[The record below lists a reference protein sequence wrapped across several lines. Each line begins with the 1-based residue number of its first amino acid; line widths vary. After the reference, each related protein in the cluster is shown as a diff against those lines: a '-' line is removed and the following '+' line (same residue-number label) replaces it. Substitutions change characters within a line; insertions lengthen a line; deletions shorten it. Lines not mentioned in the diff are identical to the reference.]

1 MKVNVCL
8 VHPPSIYDF
17 RKKDLRSG
25 PISDVVPSTPMFEM
39 YPVGFISMLNSLVTN
54 GYDARISNI
63 AVLMLGSST
72 FDPEKY
78 LSNIEADIFGID
90 LHWLPHVHGAIN
102 LARLIKSIHPESKV
116 LMVGFSTT
124 YFSSEIMAQFPF
136 VDFILNGDLQES
148 SIVKLAEAVE
158 GKRTLSAV
166 PNLIYRENGKVRHN
180 QPNLDPNAINE
191 VLLNYNILMKNAIK
205 YGDVKG
211 HLPYKL
217 WIKNPS
223 AMTLIE
229 HGCQY
234 NCGFCGGSNFAFSHN
249 YNKESPIF
257 RNPDRIAEELEIIQN
272 SIGTPVFI
280 AGDIFAA
287 GERFQDQFFKSA
299 KERGV
304 DIPLLTEYFVPPSQ
318 EYFQKLSRFFPNFT
332 AEISPDSSKENIR
345 LIAGRGYSNHDLEK
359 SILNAA
365 KNGCRKFDVY
375 FTIGL
380 PKQKKEDVIADV
392 EFSEYLMSQ
401 HIGRKMQMHAFLS
414 PLTPFL
420 DPGSLF
426 YEMHERYGIN
436 LRAKTLGD
444 YYMLLDQGK
453 SWEDYLNYETKE
465 MSRDDLVHV
474 TYEAGKMMAQV
485 RERLGLISKGERDR
499 IVKNI
504 DAYRDGGDL
513 TTADAMGMHLNYMV
527 KEIEWSKHHHITYSS
542 FLIFL
547 YRYYDGIRNR
557 IVSG

>member
-17 RKKDLRSG
+17 RKKDLRYG
-25 PISDVVPSTPMFEM
+25 PISDVVPSTPLFEM
-39 YPVGFISMLNSLVTN
+39 YPVGFISMLNSLVEN
-54 GYDARISNI
+54 GYNARISNI
-63 AVLMLGSST
+63 AVLMLGSGK
-72 FDPEKY
+72 FDAEKY
-78 LSNIEADIFGID
+78 LSGIEADIFGID

-102 LARLIKSIHPESKV
+102 LARIIKKLHPESKV
-116 LMVGFSTT
+116 LMGGYSST
-124 YFSSEIMAQFPF
+124 YFSNEIMTEFPF
-136 VDFILNGDLQES
+136 IDFILKGDLQENT
-148 SIVKLAEAVE
+148 IVALAEAVE
-158 GKRTLSAV
+158 GNRDLSQI
-166 PNLIYRENGKVRHN
+166 PNLLYREGNKIRQN
-180 QPNLDPNAINE
+180 QPATDPRAIDQI
-191 VLLNYNILMKNAIK
+191 LLNYNLLMKNAIK

-211 HLPYKL
+211 HLPYKM

-249 YNKESPIF
+249 YFKGSPIF

-280 AGDIFAA
+280 AGDIYAA
-287 GERFQDQFFKSA
+287 GEEFQEGFFRAA

-304 DIPLLTEYFVPPSQ
+304 DIPLLTEYFVPPAP
-318 EYFQKLSRFFPNFT
+318 EYFQKLSRYFPDFT
-332 AEISPDSSKENIR
+332 AEISPDSSNENIR

-380 PKQKKEDVIADV
+380 PKQKREDVIRDV

-401 HIGRKMQMHAFLS
+401 HIERNMEMHAFLS

-426 YEMHERYGIN
+426 YEMHDKYGIT

-453 SWEDYLNYETKE
+453 SWEDYLNYETSE
-465 MSRDDLVHV
+465 MTREDLVNV

-485 RERLGLISKGERDR
+485 RERLGLITKTEMNR
-499 IVKNI
+499 ITKNI
-504 DAYRDGGDL
+504 DAYRDGSAISVG
-513 TTADAMGMHLNYMV
+513 DAMGMHLNYMI
-527 KEIEWSKHHHITYSS
+527 KEIEWSRRHNITYSS

-547 YRYYDGIRNR
+547 YRYYDGLRNR
-557 IVSG
+557 IHPS

>member
-102 LARLIKSIHPESKV
+102 LARIIKSIHPESKV
-116 LMVGFSTT
+116 LMGGFSTT

>member
-17 RKKDLRSG
+17 RKKNLRSG
-25 PISDVVPSTPMFEM
+25 PISDVVPSTPLFEM
-39 YPVGFISMLNSLVTN
+39 YPVGFISMLNSLVSN
-54 GYDARISNI
+54 GYNARISNI
-63 AVLMLGSST
+63 AVLMLGSNA

-102 LARLIKSIHPESKV
+102 LARVIKSIHPESKL
-116 LMVGFSTT
+116 LMGGFSTT
-124 YFSSEIMAQFPF
+124 YFANEIMKQFPF
-136 VDFILNGDLQES
+136 VDFILNGDLQEH
-148 SIVKLAEAVE
+148 SIVQLAEAVE
-158 GKRTLSAV
+158 GNRNLSTV
-166 PNLIYRENGKVRHN
+166 PNLMYREEGKVRSN
-180 QPNLDPNAINE
+180 PPSFDPGAIND
-191 VLLNYNILMKNAIK
+191 VLLNYNLLMKNAIK
-205 YGDVKG
+205 YADVKG

-249 YNKESPIF
+249 YCQESPIF
-257 RNPDRIAEELEIIQN
+257 RNPDRVTEELEIIQD

-287 GERFQDQFFKSA
+287 GEKFQDGFFKAA

-304 DIPLLTEYFVPPSQ
+304 DIPLLTEYFIPPSK
-318 EYFQKLSRFFPNFT
+318 EYFEKLSRSFPNFT
-332 AEISPDSSKENIR
+332 AEISPDSSKESIR
-345 LIAGRGYSNHDLEK
+345 LIAGRGYSNHELEK
-359 SILNAA
+359 SLLNAA

-380 PKQKKEDVIADV
+380 PRQKKEDVIADV

-401 HIGRKMQMHAFLS
+401 HIGRRMEMHAFLS

-426 YEMHERYGIN
+426 YEMHDRYGIT

-465 MSRDDLVHV
+465 MSREDLVHI
-474 TYEAGKMMAQV
+474 TYETGKMMAQV
-485 RERLGLISKGERDR
+485 RERLGLISKSEMEG
-499 IVKNI
+499 IVRNI
-504 DAYRDGGDL
+504 DAYREGGSIV
-513 TTADAMGMHLNYMV
+513 TADAMGMHLNYMV
-527 KEIEWSKHHHITYSS
+527 KEIEWSKHHNITFSS

-547 YRYYDGIRNR
+547 YRYYDGLRNR
-557 IVSG
+557 IISD

>member
-17 RKKDLRSG
+17 RKKDLRYG
-25 PISDVVPSTPMFEM
+25 PISDVVPSTPLFEM
-39 YPVGFISMLNSLVTN
+39 YPVGFISMLNSLVEN
-54 GYDARISNI
+54 GYNARISNI
-63 AVLMLGSST
+63 AVLMLGSGK
-72 FDPEKY
+72 FDAEKY
-78 LSNIEADIFGID
+78 LSGIEADIFGID

-102 LARLIKSIHPESKV
+102 LARIIKELHPESKV
-116 LMVGFSTT
+116 LMGGYSST
-124 YFSSEIMAQFPF
+124 YFSNEIMTEFPF
-136 VDFILNGDLQES
+136 IDFILKGDLQENT
-148 SIVKLAEAVE
+148 IVALAEAVE
-158 GKRTLSAV
+158 GNRDLSQI
-166 PNLIYRENGKVRHN
+166 PNLLYREGNKIRQN
-180 QPNLDPNAINE
+180 QPATDPRAIDQI
-191 VLLNYNILMKNAIK
+191 LLNYNLLMKNAIK

-211 HLPYKL
+211 HLPYKM

-249 YNKESPIF
+249 YFKGSPIF
-257 RNPDRIAEELEIIQN
+257 RNPDRIAEELEIIQD

-280 AGDIFAA
+280 AGDIYAA
-287 GERFQDQFFKSA
+287 GEEFQEGFFMAA

-304 DIPLLTEYFVPPSQ
+304 DIPLLTEYFVPPAP
-318 EYFQKLSRFFPNFT
+318 EYFQKLSRYFPDFT
-332 AEISPDSSKENIR
+332 AEISPDSSNENIR

-380 PKQKKEDVIADV
+380 PKQKREDVIRDV

-401 HIGRKMQMHAFLS
+401 HIERNMEMHAFLS

-426 YEMHERYGIN
+426 YEMHDKYGIT

-453 SWEDYLNYETKE
+453 SWEDYLNYETSE
-465 MSRDDLVHV
+465 MTREDLVNV

-485 RERLGLISKGERDR
+485 RERLGLITKTEMNR
-499 IVKNI
+499 ITKNI
-504 DAYRDGGDL
+504 DAYRDGSAISVG
-513 TTADAMGMHLNYMV
+513 DAMGMHLNYMI
-527 KEIEWSKHHHITYSS
+527 KEIEWSRRHNITYSS

-547 YRYYDGIRNR
+547 YRYYDGLRNR
-557 IVSG
+557 IHPS

>member
-17 RKKDLRSG
+17 RKKNLRSG
-25 PISDVVPSTPMFEM
+25 PISDVVPSTPLFEM
-39 YPVGFISMLNSLVTN
+39 YPVGFISMLNSLVSN
-54 GYDARISNI
+54 GYNARISNI
-63 AVLMLGSST
+63 AVLMLGSSS
-72 FDPEKY
+72 FDTEKY

-116 LMVGFSTT
+116 LMGGFSTT
-124 YFSSEIMAQFPF
+124 YFSQEIMNEFPF
-136 VDFILNGDLQES
+136 VDFVLKGDLQES
-148 SIVKLAEAVE
+148 SIVKLAEVVE
-158 GKRTLSAV
+158 RHGDLATV
-166 PNLIYRENGKVRHN
+166 PNLMYREGGKVRSNPHSK
-180 QPNLDPNAINE
+180 DPNAIHDI
-191 VLLNYNILMKNAIK
+191 LLNYNLLMKNAIK
-205 YGDVKG
+205 YADVKG

-234 NCGFCGGSNFAFSHN
+234 NCGFCGGSNYAFSHN
-249 YNKESPIF
+249 YFQESPIF

-280 AGDIFAA
+280 AGDIYAA
-287 GERFQDQFFKSA
+287 GEKFQDEFFNAA
-299 KERGV
+299 KQRGV
-304 DIPLLTEYFVPPSQ
+304 DIPLLTEYFIPPSQ
-318 EYFQKLSRFFPNFT
+318 EYFQKLSKFFPSFT
-332 AEISPDSSKENIR
+332 AEISPDSSNEKIR
-345 LIAGRGYSNHDLEK
+345 LMAGRGYTNHELEK

-365 KNGCRKFDVY
+365 KSGCKKFDVY

-380 PKQKKEDVIADV
+380 PKQTKKDVIADV
-392 EFSEYLMSQ
+392 EFSEFLMSQ
-401 HIGRKMQMHAFLS
+401 HIDRKMQMHAFLS

-426 YEMHERYGIN
+426 YEMHDKYGIT

-453 SWEDYLNYETKE
+453 SWEDYLNYETSD
-465 MSRDDLVHV
+465 MTRDDLVHV
-474 TYEAGKMMAQV
+474 TYETGKMMAQV
-485 RERLGLISKGERDR
+485 RERLGLISKVEMDR
-499 IVKNI
+499 IIGNI
-504 DAYRDGGDL
+504 NAYRDGG
-513 TTADAMGMHLNYMV
+513 AIVSGDAMGMHLNYMV

-547 YRYYDGIRNR
+547 YRYYDGLRNR
-557 IVSG
+557 LIPD

>member
-102 LARLIKSIHPESKV
+102 LARLVKSIHPESKV
-116 LMVGFSTT
+116 LMGGFSTT

-136 VDFILNGDLQES
+136 VDFILNGDLQET

-249 YNKESPIF
+249 YNKDSPIF

-287 GERFQDQFFKSA
+287 GEKFQDQFFKSA

-426 YEMHERYGIN
+426 YEMHDRYGIN

-465 MSRDDLVHV
+465 MSREDLVHV

-485 RERLGLISKGERDR
+485 RERLGLISKGEMER

-504 DAYRDGGDL
+504 DAYKDGGDL
-513 TTADAMGMHLNYMV
+513 ITADAMGMHLNYMV

>member
-102 LARLIKSIHPESKV
+102 LARIIKSIHPESKV
-116 LMVGFSTT
+116 LMGGFSTT

-136 VDFILNGDLQES
+136 VDFILNGDLQET

-158 GKRTLSAV
+158 DKRNLSTV

-223 AMTLIE
+223 AMTIIE

-234 NCGFCGGSNFAFSHN
+234 NCGFCGGSNFAFSSN
-249 YNKESPIF
+249 YNKQSPIF
-257 RNPDRIAEELEIIQN
+257 RNPGRIAEELEIIQN

-287 GERFQDQFFKSA
+287 GEKFQDQFFKSA

-304 DIPLLTEYFVPPSQ
+304 DIPLLTEYFIPPSQ

-332 AEISPDSSKENIR
+332 GEISPDSSKENIR
-345 LIAGRGYSNHDLEK
+345 LTAGRGYSNHDLEK

-365 KNGCRKFDVY
+365 QNGCRKFDVY

-392 EFSEYLMSQ
+392 EYSEYLMSQ
-401 HIGRKMQMHAFLS
+401 HIGRNMQMHAFLS

-426 YEMHERYGIN
+426 YEMHERYGIE

-453 SWEDYLNYETKE
+453 SWEDYLNYETEE

-474 TYEAGKMMAQV
+474 TYEAGKMMAQA
-485 RERLGLISKGERDR
+485 RERLGVISRSEMEG
-499 IVKNI
+499 IVRNI
-504 DAYRDGGDL
+504 DAYREGKSIV
-513 TTADAMGMHLNYMV
+513 TADAMGMHLNYMV
-527 KEIEWSKHHHITYSS
+527 KEIEWSKHHNITFSS

-547 YRYYDGIRNR
+547 YRYYDGLKNR

>member
-17 RKKDLRSG
+17 RKKDLRYG
-25 PISDVVPSTPMFEM
+25 PISDVVPSTPLFEM
-39 YPVGFISMLNSLVTN
+39 YPVGFISMLNSLVEN
-54 GYDARISNI
+54 GYNARISNI
-63 AVLMLGSST
+63 AVLMLGSGK
-72 FDPEKY
+72 FDAEKY
-78 LSNIEADIFGID
+78 LSGIEADIFGID

-102 LARLIKSIHPESKV
+102 LARIIKELHPESKV
-116 LMVGFSTT
+116 LMGGYSST
-124 YFSSEIMAQFPF
+124 YFSNEIMTEFPF
-136 VDFILNGDLQES
+136 IDFILKGDLQENT
-148 SIVKLAEAVE
+148 IVALAEAVE
-158 GKRTLSAV
+158 GNRDLSQI
-166 PNLIYRENGKVRHN
+166 PNLLYREGNKIRQN
-180 QPNLDPNAINE
+180 QPATDPRAIDQI
-191 VLLNYNILMKNAIK
+191 LLNYNLLMKNAIK

-211 HLPYKL
+211 HLPYKM

-249 YNKESPIF
+249 YFKGSPIF

-280 AGDIFAA
+280 AGDIYAA
-287 GERFQDQFFKSA
+287 GEEFQEGFFRAA

-304 DIPLLTEYFVPPSQ
+304 DIPLLTEYFVPPAP
-318 EYFQKLSRFFPNFT
+318 EYFQKLSRYFPDFT
-332 AEISPDSSKENIR
+332 AEISPDSSNENIR

-380 PKQKKEDVIADV
+380 PKQKREDVIRDV

-401 HIGRKMQMHAFLS
+401 HIERNMEMHAFLS

-426 YEMHERYGIN
+426 YEMHDKYGIT

-453 SWEDYLNYETKE
+453 SWEDYLNYETSE
-465 MSRDDLVHV
+465 MTREDLVNV

-485 RERLGLISKGERDR
+485 RERLGLITKTEMNR
-499 IVKNI
+499 ITKNI
-504 DAYRDGGDL
+504 DAYRDGSAISVG
-513 TTADAMGMHLNYMV
+513 DAMGMHLNYMI
-527 KEIEWSKHHHITYSS
+527 KEIEWSRRHNITYSS

-547 YRYYDGIRNR
+547 YRYYDGLRNR
-557 IVSG
+557 IHPS

>member
-116 LMVGFSTT
+116 LMGGFSTT